1 MSPGPASTLRPSTRN
16 CTRPAR
22 TWKRSSW
29 EGWRWLLGTWPP
41 GERYRSQASVPC
53 PFPGGPIMTMRS
65 PLSGFSIT
73 CGASGRPRD
82 IALDTA
88 SREATSLPSSTGT
101 FACTTDGP
109 GNVWLICVIGAARSP
124 PRLLSPKSVL
134 ALIHGRGRTL
144 VSRPVGSA
152 FGLRKRAYIPSRSYS
167 WRRTRKAAGGGCP

>member
-1 MSPGPASTLRPSTRN
+1 MGTR
-16 CTRPAR
+16 
-22 TWKRSSW
+22 
-29 EGWRWLLGTWPP
+29 PP

-53 PFPGGPIMTMRS
+53 PFPGGPVMTMRS

-88 SREATSLPSSTGT
+88 SREAASLPSSTGT
-101 FACTTDGP
+101 FACTMDAPRDGLA
-109 GNVWLICVIGAARSP
+109 NACNWYRSIIATSP
-124 PRLLSPKSVL
+124 LSKISAGLLSMVVEGLSSVVRL
-134 ALIHGRGRTL
+134 AA
-144 VSRPVGSA
+144 A